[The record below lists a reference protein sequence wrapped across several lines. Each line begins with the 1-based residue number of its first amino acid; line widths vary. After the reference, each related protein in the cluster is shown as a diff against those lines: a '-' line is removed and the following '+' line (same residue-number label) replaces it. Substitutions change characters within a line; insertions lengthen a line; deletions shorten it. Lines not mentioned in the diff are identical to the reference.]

1 MKITKEKLKQIIK
14 EELEEAIRAK
24 HRGGPEAGI
33 DWVDS
38 ETGRVVGYSG
48 RDGERMHLGLP
59 GGDGAKEKETP
70 DLFELAEYIRNVADH
85 FDSEKATVLKQAAEI
100 LHMESGVFE

>member
-14 EELEEAIRAK
+14 EELKEAIYAK
-24 HRGGPEAGI
+24 HRGAGFESGT

-48 RDGERMHLGLP
+48 PGEDKMHLGLP
-59 GGDGAKEKETP
+59 GDPGAGAEHGVSPKFDKKGFSDEVSLAIDALGGDKVLEIVKGAIDTLE
-70 DLFELAEYIRNVADH
+70 V
-85 FDSEKATVLKQAAEI
+85 
-100 LHMESGVFE
+100 